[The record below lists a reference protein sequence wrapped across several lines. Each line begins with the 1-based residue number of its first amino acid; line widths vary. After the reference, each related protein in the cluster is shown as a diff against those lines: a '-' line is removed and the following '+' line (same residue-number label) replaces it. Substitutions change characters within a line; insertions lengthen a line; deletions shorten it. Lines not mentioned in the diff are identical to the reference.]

1 VVRTYSAV
9 NGTTAALACPS
20 ASRGAHPRQP
30 LILGRTFED
39 GARGWR
45 ARTGSG
51 ATGQEAVWER
61 RRRKATEGRTRCVQG
76 FVFDLLAL
84 DGADLRGRPRPER
97 RHPRRGSSS
106 TRMRSPSSRRFSFAA
121 ASSDPRNVHRCG
133 QLRETSTPR
142 ATSTRCGPVPG
153 SGPSTWSARR
163 SGGAPR
169 RDAHFR
175 AMASMNP
182 GAGGAAVLSKTRAWC
197 RWWMRPLR
205 SCNTTVWTSVQRGNL
220 PRTSKRRFIP
230 RAPW

>member
-1 VVRTYSAV
+1 M
-9 NGTTAALACPS
+9 GP
-20 ASRGAHPRQP
+20 GA
-30 LILGRTFED
+30 
-39 GARGWR
+39 GARGPAQVPPGKR
-45 ARTGSG
+45 LSG
-51 ATGQEAVWER
+51 RG
-61 RRRKATEGRTRCVQG
+61 
-76 FVFDLLAL
+76 
-84 DGADLRGRPRPER
+84 DGGRPPKGGRGACK
-97 RHPRRGSSS
+97 GSSS
-106 TRMRSPSSRRFSFAA
+106 TSWRSTVQTCAVGHGPRDVILAGEAVPRECGHRLPGDSALLPLRVTRRTSTGAVSSGKRARRERHPPRSPSSRRFSFAA

-142 ATSTRCGPVPG
+142 VTSTRCGPVPG

-205 SCNTTVWTSVQRGNL
+205 SCKTTVWTSVQRGNL
-220 PRTSKRRFIP
+220 PRTSTRRFIP